1 MTVIHD
7 QISATESYFSSL
19 EKMLIFHFLFQSFS
33 IKIYLI
39 LKEKCL
45 QPTKISLTRSRVRV
59 IIPRDPE
66 RMRKALIIQT
76 FPWIQKILK
85 KDTLKNVRN

>member
-1 MTVIHD
+1 MNPTLSLTAANYSNLKIPPSMTVIHD

-45 QPTKISLTRSRVRV
+45 QPTKISLTRS
-59 IIPRDPE
+59 
-66 RMRKALIIQT
+66 
-76 FPWIQKILK
+76 
-85 KDTLKNVRN
+85 